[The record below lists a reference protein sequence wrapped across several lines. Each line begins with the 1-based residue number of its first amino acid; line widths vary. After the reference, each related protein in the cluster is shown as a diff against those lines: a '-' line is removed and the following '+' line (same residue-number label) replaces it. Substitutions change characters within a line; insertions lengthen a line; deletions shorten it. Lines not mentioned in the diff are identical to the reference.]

1 MDTELTQ
8 ICAYALRSVQH
19 AWLPYRPGP
28 GPDAPL
34 IALLTALDTMC
45 AVHAVFFHRYALLS
59 AAERWV
65 GGRGVVQFATIAN
78 TQNRCASTAT
88 FIPAGPLPRALRRL
102 PRICQVHRP

>member
-8 ICAYALRSVQH
+8 ICTYALRSVQH
-19 AWLPYRPGP
+19 AWLPCRPGP

-45 AVHAVFFHRYALLS
+45 AVHAVFFHCYALLS

-78 TQNRCASTAT
+78 THEQARLHCHLHPRRAFTTSLAAAAEN
-88 FIPAGPLPRALRRL
+88 LPS
-102 PRICQVHRP
+102 P